1 VAVNVTGCPTLLGLS
16 EDVSVVV
23 VTLGVTVR
31 VAVAVL
37 PVPPLVDETLFV
49 VITTGLMVALTL
61 TLTVQ
66 ELFGAI
72 VPPVRLNWFEAGVV
86 TVPPHVLMTLGGVA
100 IGTFKEAMTATPCSA
115 TEFPAGLVIVR
126 VAAEIPFG
134 ATDGGLKAAEI
145 VGGLTL
151 FTTVRVAE
159 LLVEPVPPLVDETA
173 PVVLV

>member
-37 PVPPLVDETLFV
+37 PVPPLLDETLFV
-49 VITTGLMVALTL
+49 VITTGLMLALTL

-72 VPPVRLNWFEAGVV
+72 VPPARLKPFATGNV
-86 TVPPHVLMTLGGVA
+86 TVPPHVLLAGPA
-100 IGTFKEAMTATPCSA
+100 IASLKKALTPTPVSA
-115 TEFPAGLVIVR
+115 T
-126 VAAEIPFG
+126 
-134 ATDGGLKAAEI
+134 
-145 VGGLTL
+145 
-151 FTTVRVAE
+151 
-159 LLVEPVPPLVDETA
+159 
-173 PVVLV
+173 